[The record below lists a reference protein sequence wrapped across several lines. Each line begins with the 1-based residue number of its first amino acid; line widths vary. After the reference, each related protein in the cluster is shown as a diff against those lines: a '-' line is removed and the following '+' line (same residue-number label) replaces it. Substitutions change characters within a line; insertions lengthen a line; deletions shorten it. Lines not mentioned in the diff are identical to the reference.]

1 MSSEAELIAE
11 MREDERERR
20 DLRAQHA
27 RVSAPGDGL
36 IRKAVGD
43 ALPRTFEVPEGLTLF
58 GDARD
63 QQLVSVLGMV
73 ISITRR
79 RLRKELAEELAER
92 DPHLRKIA
100 ALELEVAA
108 LRGAVDILSGK
119 EPLPPAKFPKVKIWE
134 EGCISYA
141 GDIVAFAG
149 STYQAKRDTAQAPG
163 TADWTCL
170 ARAGRDG
177 ASLTVRG
184 TYDPRDAYAYLDVVA
199 YNGAS
204 FCARTSAPGSCP
216 GPDWQLLAKIGKAG
230 PRGERGI
237 MGLRGERGEAAP
249 AIHAWEIDRARY
261 VATPIMSD
269 GSSGPALELR
279 ALFEQFLLET
289 SDV

>member
-1 MSSEAELIAE
+1 MSKTELIAE
-11 MREDERERR
+11 MREDERERC
-20 DLRAQHA
+20 DLRAQRA
-27 RVSAPGDGL
+27 RVSASGDGL
-36 IRKAVGD
+36 VRKSMGD
-43 ALPRTFEVPEGLTLF
+43 ALQRNEPVPDALKLF
-58 GDARD
+58 GDHRD
-63 QQLVSVLGMV
+63 EQLVSVLGIV

-79 RLRKELAEELAER
+79 QLRKEIAEELAER
-92 DPHLRKIA
+92 DPQLRKIA

-108 LRGAVDILSGK
+108 LRGAVDVLRGAAL
-119 EPLPPAKFPKVKIWE
+119 PPPAKFPSAKVWKE
-134 EGCISYA
+134 DTVYHEG
-141 GDIVAFAG
+141 DVVAFGG
-149 STYQAKRDTAQAPG
+149 STYQAKRDTAQLPG
-163 TADWTCL
+163 TGDWTCL

-177 ASLTVRG
+177 ESLTVKG
-184 TYDPRDAYAYLDVVA
+184 TYNPRDTYACRDVVA

-204 FCARTSAPGSCP
+204 FCARKSAPGTCP
-216 GPDWQLLAKIGKAG
+216 GPDRQLLAKIGKAG